1 MSKRMLPSDNPVAEQ
16 VLEWTIKR
24 NSKDIAQLMK
34 WMGDA
39 TSRKDRRTFI
49 NRTLDLMEEL
59 QHAQNLLDGN
69 EVKNIRSLLLA
80 GGRSSR
86 MQADK
91 ALIEV
96 GGVPMICIITR
107 ELAKAGKEPIR
118 IAISSQKR
126 LMNMVKLLM
135 MI

>member
-59 QHAQNLLDGN
+59 QHAQNLLD
-69 EVKNIRSLLLA
+69 EMR
-80 GGRSSR
+80 
-86 MQADK
+86 
-91 ALIEV
+91 
-96 GGVPMICIITR
+96 
-107 ELAKAGKEPIR
+107 
-118 IAISSQKR
+118 
-126 LMNMVKLLM
+126 
-135 MI
+135 